1 MKAQDPAALS
11 GTSRRWRRVRALAM
25 VLFGAACCGVASAE
39 LRTLPAGAPTSLD
52 YPTVSEAQLPQ
63 AARQTLAR
71 IRQGGPFPYRKDGSV
86 FHNREGRLPVKFRG
100 YYREYTVA
108 EHDARDRGPR
118 RIVVGGPDPADTRTQ
133 TRQEFYY
140 SPDHYRSFQ
149 RILP

>member
-1 MKAQDPAALS
+1 MQDPTARAQV
-11 GTSRRWRRVRALAM
+11 SRRWRGVRALALA
-25 VLFGAACCGVASAE
+25 LFSAVCCGVASAE
-39 LRTLPAGAPTSLD
+39 SRTLPAGSPTSRA
-52 YPTVSEAQLPQ
+52 YPIVSEAQLPP
-63 AARQTLAR
+63 AARQTLSR

-108 EHDARDRGPR
+108 EHGARDRGPR
-118 RIVVGGPDPADTRTQ
+118 RIVVGGPDPADTQ
-133 TRQEFYY
+133 IRQEFYY